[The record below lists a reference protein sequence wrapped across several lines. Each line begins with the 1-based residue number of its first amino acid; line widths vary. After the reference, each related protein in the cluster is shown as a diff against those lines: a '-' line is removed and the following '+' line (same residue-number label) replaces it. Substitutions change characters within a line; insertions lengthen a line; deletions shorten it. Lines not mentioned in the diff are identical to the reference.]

1 MSIDTKI
8 YMTAVKLLIL
18 ASIITIVMTSKIS
31 LMSAVWTVVL
41 FGGIGTWAMF
51 KNRSII
57 ALAMMLMIGPFV
69 LTKFQLFYDLY
80 F

>member
-1 MSIDTKI
+1 
-8 YMTAVKLLIL
+8 
-18 ASIITIVMTSKIS
+18 
-31 LMSAVWTVVL
+31 MSAVWTVVL

-69 LTKFQLFYDLY
+69 ITKFQLFYDLY